1 MISKRIDMKNIIIV
15 IMIIIA
21 NLLMEFGYSTTHELL
36 SLTLKGVSGCLF
48 ILAGFMCG
56 IDEYKDE

>member
-1 MISKRIDMKNIIIV
+1 
-15 IMIIIA
+15 MIIIA